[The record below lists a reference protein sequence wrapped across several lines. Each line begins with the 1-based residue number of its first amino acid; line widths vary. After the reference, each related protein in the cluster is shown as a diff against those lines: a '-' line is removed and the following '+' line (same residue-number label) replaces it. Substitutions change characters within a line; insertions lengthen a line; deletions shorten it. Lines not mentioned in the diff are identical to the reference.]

1 MLAFSSL
8 EAHVNSVADEI
19 AIRSD
24 ISVHSK
30 GVLLEKKVELK
41 KGEFILL
48 PSPKISRLVDRILVL
63 HRLGLKPNVG
73 GDWYSRLTAATE
85 LRDRLTHPKTV
96 PTLSIPSVRNA
107 IESVIETIDEMYLAV
122 YKTRFPAAHRR
133 LHSKLSF

>member
-48 PSPKISRLVDRILVL
+48 PSPKIIRGS
-63 HRLGLKPNVG
+63 
-73 GDWYSRLTAATE
+73 T
-85 LRDRLTHPKTV
+85 
-96 PTLSIPSVRNA
+96 
-107 IESVIETIDEMYLAV
+107 
-122 YKTRFPAAHRR
+122 
-133 LHSKLSF
+133 